1 MRSNPSFSTTIP
13 HAYERIGHRI
23 RDLISDPKVQRLQ
36 CVTVRRL
43 EEEDQTDWRRMINEI
58 AGTVGVKVE
67 ELGNGSY
74 RIAWNDYC
82 DS

>member
-1 MRSNPSFSTTIP
+1 MQSLPSFTSTSPRT
-13 HAYERIGHRI
+13 YERIGHRI

-43 EEEDQTDWRRMINEI
+43 ANEDPRDWCRVISEI
-58 AGTVGVKVE
+58 SGTAGVKVE
-67 ELGNGSY
+67 GLGDGAI
-74 RIAWNDYC
+74 RIAWNEYY

>member
-1 MRSNPSFSTTIP
+1 MRTHPSFSTSTP
-13 HAYERIGHRI
+13 HTYERIGHRI

-43 EEEDQTDWRRMINEI
+43 EEEDPTDWRRVISEI
-58 AGTVGVKVE
+58 ASTAGVRVE
-67 ELGNGSY
+67 DLGNGAY
-74 RIAWNDYC
+74 RIAWNEYC